1 MIRLLKQVNKGGMDM
16 DMGTEFVTQFVK
28 KELISPIRLLT
39 LFNMTEM
46 VGRDMN
52 AEQMAKVGVD
62 IDENAKFLAKFAQKD
77 PLGRD
82 RQD

>member
-1 MIRLLKQVNKGGMDM
+1 MKQGNKGGMDM
-16 DMGTEFVTQFVK
+16 DMGTEFVK
-28 KELISPIRLLT
+28 KELISPIRLLA
-39 LFNMTEM
+39 LFDMTEM

-52 AEQMAKVGVD
+52 VEQMAKVGVD
-62 IDENAKFLAKFAQKD
+62 IDENAKFLAKFVQKD